1 MDFSRIPVV
10 EIIRIPEIEFAVQ
23 KYEEEKKVGLPFFML
38 NPYILVPV
46 VFILKR
52 LSYIHICNKKKTL
65 HTCLCNLFKSL
76 NTHCGTL
83 PRNKTQKTQQSFETC
98 QQIHSMGFSAI

>member
-23 KYEEEKKVGLPFFML
+23 KYEEEKKVGFTFFML
-38 NPYILVPV
+38 DPYILVPV

-52 LSYIHICNKKKTL
+52 LSHIHICNNKKHFIPACVIYL
-65 HTCLCNLFKSL
+65 
-76 NTHCGTL
+76 
-83 PRNKTQKTQQSFETC
+83 RV
-98 QQIHSMGFSAI
+98 